1 MNVLKILLPGLFA
14 AQIIATIQVYLSNA
28 GLYRALIAVS
38 NAGYLAVPNRRAMFH
53 LGEFGPAFFGGL
65 FFTLTVGAGLSIFA
79 FATAW
84 IWDRVFLR
92 NRLFL
97 VFLLILWTGCLVLV
111 NFRGFCPAAASY
123 FLFIP
128 PVVFAAALKWMP
140 KQAVGKI
147 RWGELFHIIPL
158 LLLAL
163 LWTPLAGSHVFL
175 DIRDRFLLSSF
186 PGKWINDFY
195 YRYTLYPAE
204 SFISLDQK
212 IIRTCNP
219 EQIRKDPDA
228 KLIREKLLHHDY
240 LPISGY
246 VKADLEL
253 IKKDGIFIFKNRG
266 KEILQIPQG
275 DFLSGSGTILREFSL
290 KTDRYSFFRR
300 FTFFCLLTGSPII
313 LYIILHT
320 LLRLA
325 SSIFMNSE
333 KASATASVLC
343 FLTGGALL
351 ILLFSG
357 GDRAIDVRDLSEAM
371 ESGKW
376 RDRVAALKIV
386 ERQRI
391 EIGDFKAYK
400 KMLKSPCVP
409 ERYWLAKAMSKSRK
423 PESFS
428 ALLTLLDDPH
438 RNVVC
443 MAFYALSQRGNAGAA
458 GEIIKR
464 IKTSGDWYTQWYAYR
479 ALRALGWKQAESK

>member
-1 MNVLKILLPGLFA
+1 MNVLRILLPGLFA

-38 NAGYLAVPNRRAMFH
+38 NAGYLAVPNRRAMCH

-65 FFTLTVGAGLSIFA
+65 FFTLTVGTGLSIFA

-97 VFLLILWTGCLVLV
+97 VFLLILWMGCLVLV

-128 PVVFAAALKWMP
+128 PVVFTAALKWMP
-140 KQAVGKI
+140 EQAVGKT

-175 DIRDRFLLSSF
+175 DIRDSFFLSGF

-195 YRYTLYPAE
+195 YRHTLYPAE
-204 SFISLDQK
+204 AFKSLDQK

-219 EQIRKDPDA
+219 EQIGKDPAA
-228 KLIREKLLHHDY
+228 KLIREKLLDYDY
-240 LPISGY
+240 LSISGY
-246 VKADLEL
+246 TKADLE
-253 IKKDGIFIFKNRG
+253 IVKKEGIFVFKNRG
-266 KEILQIPQG
+266 KEILRIPRG
-275 DFLSGSGTILREFSL
+275 DFLSGSDIILREFSL

-313 LYIILHT
+313 LYIILHA

-325 SSIFMNSE
+325 SSLFMNSE
-333 KASATASVLC
+333 KASAAASILC

-351 ILLFSG
+351 ILLYSG
-357 GDRAIDVRDLSEAM
+357 GGRAIDVRNLSEAM
-371 ESGKW
+371 
-376 RDRVAALKIV
+376 
-386 ERQRI
+386 
-391 EIGDFKAYK
+391 
-400 KMLKSPCVP
+400 
-409 ERYWLAKAMSKSRK
+409 
-423 PESFS
+423 
-428 ALLTLLDDPH
+428 
-438 RNVVC
+438 
-443 MAFYALSQRGNAGAA
+443 
-458 GEIIKR
+458 
-464 IKTSGDWYTQWYAYR
+464 
-479 ALRALGWKQAESK
+479 